1 METNIESKAVQSELT
16 KRLAAPA
23 VRALNNVG
31 IETLA
36 QLSKH
41 SESDITKLHGIGSSA
56 LKVLKAKLKAK
67 GLSFRQR

>member
-1 METNIESKAVQSELT
+1 METNMESEGVQSELT
-16 KRLAAPA
+16 KGLAAPA

-41 SESDITKLHGIGSSA
+41 FESDITKLHGIGSSA
-56 LKVLKAKLKAK
+56 LKLLKAKLKTK